1 MDIEMLAK
9 NIVNHIFAKDLQGR
23 YLFCNEY
30 FASVAGLDSPQQVV
44 GKVDYDLCW
53 PSEQA
58 DFFRAADQKVVHGES
73 YINQYEL
80 ILPKKIPVIVTKTP
94 IFNKENRLIG
104 IIGSSASFSNYLAAP
119 MLKQKEGLFY
129 LDSKT
134 YLTQREL
141 EVLKYTLL
149 GYSNKRIAESLSISA
164 RTVETHLQN
173 IKLKLQCNTRGELI
187 ITAVELGLF
196 YLLKNNAQP

>member
-1 MDIEMLAK
+1 MDIEALAK
-9 NIVNHIFAKDLQGR
+9 NLVNHIFAKDLQGR
-23 YLFCNEY
+23 YLFCNEH
-30 FASVAGLDSPQQVV
+30 FASVAGLDSPKQVA

-53 PSEQA
+53 PSTQA
-58 DFFRAADQKVVHGES
+58 NFFRTADQKVVQGES

-94 IFNKENRLIG
+94 IFNKENKLVG
-104 IIGSSASFSNYLAAP
+104 IVGSSISFNNYLKAP
-119 MLKQKEGLFY
+119 ALNQKEGLFY
-129 LDSKT
+129 LDSKS
-134 YLTQREL
+134 YLTRREL

-149 GYSNKRIAESLSISA
+149 GYSNKRIGGILGIST
-164 RTVETHLQN
+164 RTIEAHLQN

-196 YLLKNNAQP
+196 YLLKNNA